1 MREYIIKF
9 ALWLV
14 RKLGLKMFHYT
25 RFENLICA
33 ASEPIQ
39 VEELKKDMS
48 GEYKRH
54 QVYARLIKRFPD
66 VPRRDIGLAIELAV
80 REL

>member
-1 MREYIIKF
+1 MRKYIIRF

-14 RKLGLKMFHYT
+14 KKLRLRMLHYAQ
-25 RFENLICA
+25 FEDLICA
-33 ASEPIQ
+33 ASSPMR

-54 QVYARLIKRFPD
+54 QVYAKLIKRFPD
-66 VPRRDIGLAIELAV
+66 EPRRDIGLAIELAV